1 MPVGTVK
8 NLLYGLALPVLGQRP
23 VWRVPRGGTTAD
35 AVARAL
41 WRSRCVGA
49 CVQRLERG
57 NLGECICVG
66 YAALEP
72 VKRPV
77 APDTVFRT
85 ASVAKMVTALLVFRL
100 QTLGR
105 LDVTEEIGDLLGR
118 RVRNPH
124 CPDAPIT
131 LGMLLSHT
139 SSIVDSPAYF
149 AAFGRGTPLGE
160 LLADPQ
166 SYLSAVPGTT
176 FRYSNLAAGM
186 VASLLEKRFDVSF
199 EQLMQRELLEP
210 LGVSGT
216 FDPSGLDAADVADS
230 YRVMPASRAFC
241 AEQRIASAEPM
252 KEPDP
257 ERRYLPAAG
266 NLFITAPELA
276 RLALVAWGGGDGFLD
291 ARSVEEMRRPVA
303 GWPEKAVNMRHG
315 MGLLTLDDPAVCSR
329 TLWGHQ
335 GFAYGAVN
343 GVFFDGQGN
352 GFVLLDSGC
361 SEQRVGHLAQVNRE
375 LIRLC
380 LEDGKDEKP

>member
-23 VWRVPRGGTTAD
+23 AWRAPKGGAAAQ

-41 WRSRCVGA
+41 WRERCVGA

-57 NLGECICVG
+57 ALGECICVG

-77 APDTVFRT
+77 APDTIFRT

-105 LDVTEEIGDLLGR
+105 LSVAEDVGDLLGR

-124 CPDAPIT
+124 CPEAPIT

-139 SSIVDSPAYF
+139 SGIVDSAAYF
-149 AAFGRGTPLGE
+149 AAFGRGAPLSE
-160 LLADPQ
+160 LLEDPR
-166 SYLSAVPGTT
+166 SYLPAVPGTT
-176 FRYSNLAAGM
+176 FRYSNLGAGM

-199 EQLMQRELLEP
+199 EALIERELLGP
-210 LGVSGT
+210 LGVTGT

-230 YRVMPASRAFC
+230 YRVLPASRAFC
-241 AEQRIASAEPM
+241 AAQRIASAEPM

-266 NLFITAPELA
+266 NLFITAPDLA
-276 RLALVAWGGGDGFLD
+276 RLALVAWSGGDGFLD
-291 ARSVEEMRRPVA
+291 ARSLEEMRRPVA

-315 MGLLTLDDPAVCSR
+315 MGLLTLDDPGVCGR

-343 GVFFDGQGN
+343 GVFFDGQGS

-361 SEQRVGHLAQVNRE
+361 SERRTGHLAQVNRE
-375 LIRLC
+375 LIRIC
-380 LEDGKDEKP
+380 LEERSETA

>member
-23 VWRVPRGGTTAD
+23 AWRAPKGGAAAQ

-41 WRSRCVGA
+41 WRERCVGA

-57 NLGECICVG
+57 ALGECTCVG

-77 APDTVFRT
+77 APDTIFRT

-105 LDVTEEIGDLLGR
+105 LSVAEDVGDLLGR

-124 CPDAPIT
+124 CPEAPIT

-139 SSIVDSPAYF
+139 SGIVDSAAYF
-149 AAFGRGTPLGE
+149 AAFGRGAPLSE
-160 LLADPQ
+160 LLEDPR
-166 SYLSAVPGTT
+166 SYLPAVPGTT
-176 FRYSNLAAGM
+176 FRYSNLGAGM

-199 EQLMQRELLEP
+199 EALIERELLEP
-210 LGVSGT
+210 LGVTGT

-230 YRVMPASRAFC
+230 YRVLPASRAFC
-241 AEQRIASAEPM
+241 AAQRIASAEPM

-266 NLFITAPELA
+266 NLFITAPDLA
-276 RLALVAWGGGDGFLD
+276 RLALVAWSGGDGFLD
-291 ARSVEEMRRPVA
+291 AWSLEEMRRPVA

-315 MGLLTLDDPAVCSR
+315 MGLLTLDDPGVCGR

-343 GVFFDGQGN
+343 GVFFDGQGS

-361 SEQRVGHLAQVNRE
+361 SERRTGHLAQVNRE
-375 LIRLC
+375 LIRIC
-380 LEDGKDEKP
+380 LEERSETA

>member
-8 NLLYGLALPVLGQRP
+8 NLLYGLTLPVLGQRP
-23 VWRVPRGGTTAD
+23 AWRAPRGATKAD
-35 AVARAL
+35 AVARAR
-41 WRSRCVGA
+41 WRKRGGGA
-49 CVQRLERG
+49 CVHRFEGGSLTDS
-57 NLGECICVG
+57 ICAG
-66 YAALEP
+66 HAALEP

-100 QTLGR
+100 QTQGR
-105 LDVTEEIGDLLGR
+105 LSVTEEISQLWGR
-118 RVRNPH
+118 RICNPH

-149 AAFGRGTPLGE
+149 AAFQSNSPLSE
-160 LLADPQ
+160 LLSDPR
-166 SYLSAVPGTT
+166 SYLPAVPGTV

-199 EQLMQRELLEP
+199 EQLMQQELLEP
-210 LGVSGT
+210 LGVAGT
-216 FDPSGLDAADVADS
+216 FDPSGLDVETVADS
-230 YRVMPASRAFC
+230 YRVLPPARAFC
-241 AEQRIASAEPM
+241 AAKRIASSVSM

-266 NLFITAPELA
+266 NLFITAPDLA

-303 GWPEKAVNMRHG
+303 GWPEKTVNMRHG
-315 MGLLTLDDPAVCSR
+315 MGLLTLDDRAVCAR

-343 GVFFDGQGN
+343 GVFFDGQGS

-361 SEQRVGHLAQVNRE
+361 SEQR
-375 LIRLC
+375 
-380 LEDGKDEKP
+380 

>member
-23 VWRVPRGGTTAD
+23 AWRAPKGGAAAQ

-41 WRSRCVGA
+41 WRERCVGA

-57 NLGECICVG
+57 ALGECICVG

-77 APDTVFRT
+77 APDTIFRT

-105 LDVTEEIGDLLGR
+105 LSVAEDVGDLLGR

-124 CPDAPIT
+124 CPEAPIT

-139 SSIVDSPAYF
+139 SGIVDSAAYF
-149 AAFGRGTPLGE
+149 AAFGRGAPLSE
-160 LLADPQ
+160 LLEDPR
-166 SYLSAVPGTT
+166 SYLPAVPGTT
-176 FRYSNLAAGM
+176 FRYSNLGAGM

-199 EQLMQRELLEP
+199 EALIERELLEP
-210 LGVSGT
+210 LGVTGT

-230 YRVMPASRAFC
+230 YRVLPASRAFC
-241 AEQRIASAEPM
+241 AAQRIASAEPM

-266 NLFITAPELA
+266 NLFITAPDLA
-276 RLALVAWGGGDGFLD
+276 RLALVAWSGGDGFLD
-291 ARSVEEMRRPVA
+291 AWSLEEMRRPVA

-315 MGLLTLDDPAVCSR
+315 MGLLTLDDPGVCGR

-343 GVFFDGQGN
+343 GVFFDGQGS

-361 SEQRVGHLAQVNRE
+361 SERRTGHLAQVNRE
-375 LIRLC
+375 LIRIC
-380 LEDGKDEKP
+380 LEERSETA

>member
-23 VWRVPRGGTTAD
+23 AWRAPKGGAAAQ

-41 WRSRCVGA
+41 WRERCVGA

-57 NLGECICVG
+57 ALGECICVG

-77 APDTVFRT
+77 APDTIFRT

-105 LDVTEEIGDLLGR
+105 LSVAEDVGDLLGR

-124 CPDAPIT
+124 CPEAPIT

-139 SSIVDSPAYF
+139 SGIVDSAAYF
-149 AAFGRGTPLGE
+149 AAFGRGAPLSE
-160 LLADPQ
+160 LLEDPR
-166 SYLSAVPGTT
+166 SYLPTVPGTT
-176 FRYSNLAAGM
+176 FRYSNLGAGM

-199 EQLMQRELLEP
+199 EALIERELLEP
-210 LGVSGT
+210 LGVTGT

-230 YRVMPASRAFC
+230 YRVLPASRAFC
-241 AEQRIASAEPM
+241 AAQRIASAEPM

-266 NLFITAPELA
+266 NLFITAPDLA
-276 RLALVAWGGGDGFLD
+276 RLALVAWSGGDGFLD
-291 ARSVEEMRRPVA
+291 ARSLEEMRRPVA

-315 MGLLTLDDPAVCSR
+315 MGLLTLDDPGVCGR

-343 GVFFDGQGN
+343 GVFFDGQGS

-361 SEQRVGHLAQVNRE
+361 SERRTGHLAQVNRE
-375 LIRLC
+375 LIRIC
-380 LEDGKDEKP
+380 LEERSETA

>member
-23 VWRVPRGGTTAD
+23 AWRAPRGATEAD

-41 WRSRCVGA
+41 WRKRCVGA
-49 CVQRLERG
+49 CVQRFEGGSLT
-57 NLGECICVG
+57 ECICAG
-66 YAALEP
+66 HAALEP

-105 LDVTEEIGDLLGR
+105 LSVAEDVGDLLGR

-139 SSIVDSPAYF
+139 SGIVDSAAYF
-149 AAFGRGTPLGE
+149 AAFGRGAPLSE
-160 LLADPQ
+160 LLEDPR
-166 SYLSAVPGTT
+166 SYLPAVPGTT
-176 FRYSNLAAGM
+176 FRYSNLGAGM

-199 EQLMQRELLEP
+199 EALIERELLEP
-210 LGVSGT
+210 LGVTGT

-230 YRVMPASRAFC
+230 YRVLPASRAFC
-241 AEQRIASAEPM
+241 AAQRIASAEPM

-266 NLFITAPELA
+266 NLFITAPDLA
-276 RLALVAWGGGDGFLD
+276 RLALVAWSGGDGFLD
-291 ARSVEEMRRPVA
+291 ARSLEEMRRPVA

-315 MGLLTLDDPAVCSR
+315 MGLLTLDDPGVCGR

-343 GVFFDGQGN
+343 GVFFDGQGS

-361 SEQRVGHLAQVNRE
+361 SERRTGHLAQVNRE
-375 LIRLC
+375 LIRIC
-380 LEDGKDEKP
+380 LEERSETA